1 MDFREAFKE
10 LVLKIDSG
18 YALARRVKN
27 GETDTDDF
35 DMARVEDRNYINGV
49 IGAYMSLEKK
59 VDELTEELKKC
70 GAM

>member
-10 LVLKIDSG
+10 LVSKIDSG
-18 YALARRVKN
+18 YVLAHRVKN
-27 GETDTDDF
+27 GEINQTDFNMT
-35 DMARVEDRNYINGV
+35 RTEDRNYINGV
-49 IGAYMSLEKK
+49 IGAFISLEKK